1 MAGEI
6 VVEVP
11 DIGDFTDVPVIEV
24 HVAVGGEVALDEPLL
39 TLESDKATMDVPAEH
54 AGTVRELRISVG
66 DRVSRGS
73 PILVLDPADAADE
86 APSTPAPTQ
95 KTSTA
100 STPSASA
107 HTPADAPAAAADG
120 DEDRHVGLLVLGA
133 GPGGYTAAFRAADLG
148 LEVMVVDGRDTLGG
162 VCLNVGCIP
171 SKALLHAAKVIAET
185 KEMGEHGL
193 SFGEPT
199 IDLDKLR
206 SWKDGVVG
214 KLVGG
219 LAGLAKQRKVT
230 TLQGTGRFVSPH
242 RVEVTGADGRTSVV
256 GFDQAI
262 VAAGSEPVR
271 LPFVPHD
278 DPRVLDSTSALE
290 LKDIPGRLLVLGGGI
305 IGLEMATVY
314 AELGS
319 RITVVELMDQLIPGA
334 DPDLVKPLAKH
345 IGSHYENVFLSTKVT
360 NVEAGDDGLVV
371 SFEGKV
377 GGKNAAPEQDTFDA
391 VLVAVGRV
399 PNGSVLGLD
408 TAGVAVSDRG
418 FVPVDD
424 QMRTNVEHVFAI
436 GDVVGQPMLAHKAT
450 HEGKVAAEVAAGKPS
465 AFDGRVIPSVAYT
478 DPEVAWVGV
487 TETEA
492 KARGLSY
499 GSGTFPWA
507 ASGRSLSLGRSEGS
521 TKILFDT
528 ETDRI
533 IGAGIVGPS
542 AGDLITEAAL
552 AIELGAD
559 AADIG
564 LTIHPHPT
572 LSETVGMA
580 AEAFEGTLT
589 DLYLPKKKAAT
600 S

>member
-1 MAGEI
+1 MAGEV

-11 DIGDFTDVPVIEV
+11 DIGEFSDVPVIEV
-24 HVAVGGEVALDEPLL
+24 HVAPGSEIALDEPLL
-39 TLESDKATMDVPAEH
+39 TLESDKATMDVPAEV
-54 AGTVRELRISVG
+54 AGTVREVRVAVG
-66 DRVSRGS
+66 DRVSRGT
-73 PILVLDPADAADE
+73 PVLVLDPADAAPE
-86 APSTPAPTQ
+86 ASPTPAPAA
-95 KTSTA
+95 KTTTS
-100 STPSASA
+100 P
-107 HTPADAPAAAADG
+107 APAATASKPAAPAPAGDG
-120 DEDRHVGLLVLGA
+120 AEDRHVGLLVLGA

-148 LEVMVVDGRDTLGG
+148 LDVMIVDAGETLGG

-185 KEMGEHGL
+185 KEMSEHGL
-193 SFGEPT
+193 SFAAPT

-206 SWKDGVVG
+206 AWKDGVVG

-219 LAGLAKQRKVT
+219 LAGLAKQRKVA
-230 TLQGTGRFVSPH
+230 TLRGTGRFVSPH
-242 RVEVTGADGRTSVV
+242 RVQVTAPDGSMTVV
-256 GFDQAI
+256 GFDQVI

-290 LKDIPGRLLVLGGGI
+290 IANVPERLLVLGGGI
-305 IGLEMATVY
+305 IGLEMACVY

-334 DPDLVKPLAKH
+334 DKDLIKPLAKH
-345 IGSHYENVFLSTKVT
+345 IGSRYENVFLSTKVT
-360 NVEAGDDGLVV
+360 DVQARDEGLVV
-371 SFEGKV
+371 SFEGAK
-377 GGKNAAPEQDTFDA
+377 APATDTFDA

-399 PNGSVLGLD
+399 PNGSELGLD
-408 TAGVAVSDRG
+408 AAGVAVTDRG
-418 FVPVDD
+418 FVPVDE
-424 QMRTNVEHVFAI
+424 QQRTDVSHVFAI
-436 GDVVGQPMLAHKAT
+436 GDVVGQPMLAHKAV

-465 AFDGRVIPSVAYT
+465 AFDARVIPSVAYT

-521 TKILFDT
+521 TKVLFDT

-533 IGAGIVGPS
+533 IGAGIVGPA
-542 AGDLITEAAL
+542 AGDLIAEAAL
-552 AIELGAD
+552 AIEMGAD

-572 LSETVGMA
+572 LSETIGMA

-589 DLYLPKKKAAT
+589 DLYLPKKR
-600 S
+600 SH

>member
-11 DIGDFTDVPVIEV
+11 DIGEFSDVPVIEV
-24 HVAVGGEVALDEPLL
+24 HVTAGSEITLDEPLL
-39 TLESDKATMDVPAEH
+39 TLESDKATMDVPAEV
-54 AGTVRELRISVG
+54 AGTVTEVRVAVG
-66 DRVSRGS
+66 DRVSRGT
-73 PILVLDPADAADE
+73 PVLVLTPTDADASPTPPPTQKSTTSRKPAA
-86 APSTPAPTQ
+86 APSTPAPG
-95 KTSTA
+95 
-100 STPSASA
+100 ASA
-107 HTPADAPAAAADG
+107 DG
-120 DEDRHVGLLVLGA
+120 AEDRHVGLLVLGA

-148 LEVMVVDGRDTLGG
+148 LDVMIVDARDTLGG

-185 KEMGEHGL
+185 KEMSEHGL
-193 SFGEPT
+193 SFAAPT

-219 LAGLAKQRKVT
+219 LAGLAKQRTVA
-230 TLQGTGRFVSPH
+230 TLQGTGRFLSPH
-242 RVEVTGADGRTSVV
+242 RVEVSGADGTTTVV
-256 GFDQAI
+256 GFDQVI
-262 VAAGSEPVR
+262 VASGSEPVR

-278 DPRVLDSTSALE
+278 DPRVLDSTSALDLAGVPE
-290 LKDIPGRLLVLGGGI
+290 RLLVLGGGI

-319 RITVVELMDQLIPGA
+319 KITVVELMDQLIPGA
-334 DPDLVKPLAKH
+334 DPDVVKPLARH
-345 IGSHYENVFLSTKVT
+345 IGRRYENVYLSTKVT
-360 NVEAGDDGLVV
+360 DVQARDDGLVV
-371 SFEGKV
+371 SFAGAK
-377 GGKNAAPEQDTFDA
+377 APATDTFDA

-399 PNGSVLGLD
+399 PNGSGIGLD
-408 TAGVAVSDRG
+408 AAGVAVTDRG
-418 FVPVDD
+418 FVPVDE
-424 QMRTNVEHVFAI
+424 QLRTNVSHVFAI
-436 GDVVGQPMLAHKAT
+436 GDVVGQPMLAHKAV
-450 HEGKVAAEVAAGKPS
+450 HEAKVAAEVAAGKPS
-465 AFDGRVIPSVAYT
+465 AFDARVIPSVAYT

-492 KARGLSY
+492 KAQGLSY

-521 TKILFDT
+521 TKVLFDT

-533 IGAGIVGPS
+533 IGAGIVGPA
-542 AGDLITEAAL
+542 AGDLIAEAAL
-552 AIELGAD
+552 AIEMGAD
-559 AADIG
+559 ATDIG

-572 LSETVGMA
+572 LSETIGMA

-589 DLYLPKKKAAT
+589 DLYLPKKKPAR

>member
-11 DIGDFTDVPVIEV
+11 DIGDFSDVPVIEV
-24 HVAVGGEVALDEPLL
+24 HVTAGSEIALDEPLL

-54 AGTVRELRISVG
+54 AGTVREVRISVG

-73 PILVLDPADAADE
+73 AILLLDPVDAGTD
-86 APSTPAPTQ
+86 APSSTPAPAA
-95 KTSTA
+95 KTTTS
-100 STPSASA
+100 P
-107 HTPADAPAAAADG
+107 APAASAAKPAAPAAVSDG
-120 DEDRHVGLLVLGA
+120 AEDRHVGLLVLGA

-148 LEVMVVDGRDTLGG
+148 LDAMIVDGRDTLGG

-185 KEMGEHGL
+185 QEMGEHGL
-193 SFGEPT
+193 TFSAPT

-206 SWKDGVVG
+206 SWKDGVVA

-219 LAGLAKQRKVT
+219 LAGLAKQRKVA

-242 RVEVTGADGRTSVV
+242 RVEVTGADGTTTVV
-256 GFDQAI
+256 GFDQVI
-262 VAAGSEPVR
+262 VAAGSESVR

-290 LKDIPGRLLVLGGGI
+290 IEHIPERLLVLGGGI

-334 DPDLVKPLAKH
+334 DPDIVKPLARH
-345 IGSHYENVFLSTKVT
+345 IGRRYENVYLSTKVT
-360 NVEAGDDGLVV
+360 NVEATSSGLTV
-371 SFEGKV
+371 SFEGK
-377 GGKNAAPEQDTFDA
+377 KAPETDTFDA

-408 TAGVAVSDRG
+408 AAGVAVTERG
-418 FVPVDD
+418 FVPVDE
-424 QMRTNVEHVFAI
+424 QMRTDQRHVFAI
-436 GDVVGQPMLAHKAT
+436 GDVVGQPMLAHKAV

-465 AFDGRVIPSVAYT
+465 AFDARVIPSVAYT

-492 KARGLSY
+492 KARGLAY

-507 ASGRSLSLGRSEGS
+507 ASGRSLSLGRSEGV
-521 TKILFDT
+521 TKVLFDT
-528 ETDRI
+528 DTDRI
-533 IGAGIVGPS
+533 IGAGIVGPA
-542 AGDLITEAAL
+542 AGDLIAETAL
-552 AIELGAD
+552 AIEMGAD
-559 AADIG
+559 ATDIG

-572 LSETVGMA
+572 LSETIGMA

-589 DLYLPKKKAAT
+589 DLYLPKKR
-600 S
+600 SR

>member
-1 MAGEI
+1 MADTV

-24 HVAVGGEVALDEPLL
+24 HVTEGSEVALDEPLL
-39 TLESDKATMDVPAEH
+39 TLESDKATMDVPAEV
-54 AGTVRELRISVG
+54 AGTVTEVRVAVG
-66 DRVSRGS
+66 DRVSQGTA
-73 PILVLDPADAADE
+73 ILVVTPAGTGSEEPA
-86 APSTPAPTQ
+86 TPAPT
-95 KTSTA
+95 KKA
-100 STPSASA
+100 STQAEKPGAKERNRSAP
-107 HTPADAPAAAADG
+107 TPASDG

-148 LEVMVVDGRDTLGG
+148 LEVLVVDSRDTLGG

-185 KEMGEHGL
+185 KEMADHGV
-193 SFGEPT
+193 SFGAPS

-206 SWKDGVVG
+206 DWKDGVVG

-219 LAGLAKQRKVT
+219 LAGLAKQRKVA
-230 TLQGTGRFVSPH
+230 TLQGVGRFVSPH
-242 RVEVTGADGRTSVV
+242 RVEVTTADGSTTTV

-262 VAAGSEPVR
+262 VAAGSEPVK

-290 LKDIPGRLLVLGGGI
+290 LAEVPERLLVLGGGI

-319 RITVVELMDQLIPGA
+319 RITVVELMDQIIPGA
-334 DPDLVKPLAKH
+334 DKDLVKPLAKH
-345 IGSHYENVFLSTKVT
+345 ITARYENVFLSTKCT
-360 NVEAGDDGLVV
+360 NVEATEKGLVV
-371 SFEGKV
+371 SMEGTK
-377 GGKNAAPEQDTFDA
+377 APEQDTFDA
-391 VLVAVGRV
+391 VLVSVGRV
-399 PNGSVLGLD
+399 PNGKVLGLD
-408 TAGVAVSDRG
+408 AAGVDVNDRG
-418 FVPVDD
+418 FLAVDE
-424 QMRTNVEHVFAI
+424 QMRTNVAHIFAI
-436 GDVVGQPMLAHKAT
+436 GDIVGQPMLAHKAV
-450 HEGKVAAEVAAGKPS
+450 HEGKVAAEVAAGKKS
-465 AFDGRVIPSVAYT
+465 AFDAKVIPSVAYT

-487 TETEA
+487 TENEA
-492 KARGLSY
+492 KAQGLSY
-499 GSGTFPWA
+499 GTGTFPWA

-521 TKILFDT
+521 TKLLFDT

-533 IGAGIVGPS
+533 IGAGIVGPA

-580 AEAFEGTLT
+580 ADAFEGTLT
-589 DLYLPKKKAAT
+589 DLYLPKKKPAKA
-600 S
+600 